1 MMKVEYSAHRS
12 TILAMRE
19 AVSLYLLQK
28 NRQEDMSKIAE
39 VFLSVDNYKGD
50 RVPISV
56 ALKEINYI
64 CNTLHDNHIGLK
76 LYSLIDI
83 DSLPFCKAISE
94 CISPFSST
102 NNTLPFLLVSRL
114 IFRFFFLITEAVDL
128 KLVPEKGSLR
138 FDLIPNDSS
147 LMSKHQIDGIMVTVH
162 RMVERFCPGILKKVY
177 VAQRHSE
184 YELAYYKSIFGVPVS
199 SAARTSLVYD
209 LKCKDHYKD
218 AAKLLMQSEEE
229 VGRSFYINPLF
240 NMLSNQFSGLSYKD
254 RCEIVIDTMIG
265 VSPST
270 RSHVA
275 NSMNISVST
284 LQRRLNE
291 EGYSFQEVL
300 EETRKRLAKMYLNE
314 KNISIIDVA
323 YLLGYK
329 SHSQFFKVF
338 KTWFGM
344 TPKTYQK
351 SITNCMEF
359 DVGP

>member
-1 MMKVEYSAHRS
+1 MKVEYSTHRS
-12 TILAMRE
+12 SILAVRV
-19 AVSLYLLQK
+19 AVSLYLLEK
-28 NRQEDMSKIAE
+28 NRQEDMSRIAE
-39 VFLSVDNYKGD
+39 VFLPVDNYKGD

-56 ALKEINYI
+56 ALKEVNYI
-64 CNTLHDNHIGLK
+64 CEALHDNHIGLK

-83 DSLPFCKAISE
+83 DSLPFCRTISE
-94 CISPFSST
+94 CVSPFSSI
-102 NNTLPFLLVSRL
+102 NNAVPFLLVSRL
-114 IFRFFFLITEAVDL
+114 IFRFFFLITESVEL
-128 KLVPEKGSLR
+128 NLVPGKGFLR
-138 FDLIPNDSS
+138 FDLIPNDPS
-147 LMSKHQIDGIMVTVH
+147 LMSKHQIDGVMVTIH

-177 VAQRHSE
+177 IAQRHSE
-184 YELAYYKSIFGVPVS
+184 YELGYYESIFGVPVS

-209 LKCKDHYKD
+209 LKCKDHYKN

-229 VGRSFYINPLF
+229 VGRNFYINPLF
-240 NMLSNQFSGLSYKD
+240 NMLSNQFSGLSYKH

-265 VSPST
+265 VIPLT

-291 EGYSFQEVL
+291 EGCSFQEVL
-300 EETRKRLAKMYLNE
+300 EETRKRLAKMYLTE

-338 KTWFGM
+338 KTWFGV
-344 TPKTYQK
+344 TPKAYQRNA
-351 SITNCMEF
+351 INLMEF
-359 DVGP
+359 DVGA